1 MQKNKNI
8 DKHTV
13 EGFGDEWER
22 FDQESL
28 PKKEH
33 QEIFDSYFS
42 IFPWHDLPSLPV
54 GFDLGCGSGRWA
66 KLVAPR
72 VMKLHCIDPSSAI
85 DVAKRNLTNHHNCE
99 FHHADVDT
107 IPLADAS
114 MDFGYSLGVL
124 HHVSDTQQAMTTCVK
139 KLKPGAPFLVYLY
152 YSFENRPIWFRGLW
166 KLSDIIRRRVSSLP
180 LGLRYFISQII
191 ACIIYMP
198 LARASFFLEKFGLN
212 VTNIPLSAY
221 RNRSFYT
228 MRTDALDRF
237 GTRLEHR
244 FTKNEIKKMME
255 LANLENIIFSD
266 NIYWCAVGFRKK
278 TINEQNSF

>member
-1 MQKNKNI
+1 MKKNSNI
-8 DKHTV
+8 DKLTV

-22 FDQESL
+22 FDQQSL
-28 PKKEH
+28 SKKEH

-42 IFPWHDLPSLPV
+42 IFPWNNLPSSPV

-85 DVAKRNLTNHHNCE
+85 DVAKRNLINNPNCE
-99 FHHADVDT
+99 FHQADVET
-107 IPLADAS
+107 IPLTDAS

-124 HHVSDTQQAMTTCVK
+124 HHIPDTQKGMVECVK
-139 KLKPGAPFLVYLY
+139 KLKPGSPFLIYLY
-152 YSFENRPIWFRGLW
+152 YAFDNRPIWFRALW
-166 KLSDIIRRRVSSLP
+166 KLSNIIRRGVSSLP
-180 LGLRYFISQII
+180 HGLRYFVSQII
-191 ACIIYMP
+191 AGIIYLP
-198 LARASFFLEKFGLN
+198 LARASFFLEKCGLN
-212 VTNIPLSAY
+212 IANIPLSAY

-237 GTRLEHR
+237 GTRLEQR
-244 FTKNEIKKMME
+244 FTKNEINKMME
-255 LANLENIIFSD
+255 VAGLENITFSK

-278 TINEQNSF
+278 L

>member
-28 PKKEH
+28 SKKEH

-42 IFPWHDLPSLPV
+42 IFPWHDLPSSPV

-139 KLKPGAPFLVYLY
+139 KIY
-152 YSFENRPIWFRGLW
+152 YVI
-166 KLSDIIRRRVSSLP
+166 V
-180 LGLRYFISQII
+180 ISI
-191 ACIIYMP
+191 
-198 LARASFFLEKFGLN
+198 
-212 VTNIPLSAY
+212 
-221 RNRSFYT
+221 
-228 MRTDALDRF
+228 
-237 GTRLEHR
+237 
-244 FTKNEIKKMME
+244 
-255 LANLENIIFSD
+255 
-266 NIYWCAVGFRKK
+266 
-278 TINEQNSF
+278 